1 MNTFEYYWSSLA
13 GRDLVDKWEFT
24 VPDDHVSCAL
34 CGSWTRKLLY
44 GLGKTQTVECE
55 CGFRYVTPQLSDRAL
70 SDYYRNFYELDNSD
84 FEGHRHDMFE
94 DPEERRRKIQDR
106 HVEIELTNRFTKT
119 GKVLDIGC
127 GPGLYFEGLNGEQEL
142 YAVEASPSAAR
153 YVRERFS
160 AKVQITAVENAEFDN
175 ESFDVINLTYVIEHL
190 KDPLKVMQKVT
201 RWLRPGGL
209 FLASSPNW
217 DSPMARVFR
226 EFFRLNDPN
235 QHIALWTPTTV
246 ARLLSR
252 CELTLESIHYPY
264 FETEYFNRYEVMRLF
279 RNSTVRLALPILVR
293 FGFYPKLSTV
303 LSPPFWGSVMVTE
316 SFKKG

>member
-142 YAVEASPSAAR
+142 YAVEASPSEIR
-153 YVRERFS
+153 QRTFQRE
-160 AKVQITAVENAEFDN
+160 
-175 ESFDVINLTYVIEHL
+175 
-190 KDPLKVMQKVT
+190 
-201 RWLRPGGL
+201 
-209 FLASSPNW
+209 SP
-217 DSPMARVFR
+217 DYRSG
-226 EFFRLNDPN
+226 E
-235 QHIALWTPTTV
+235 
-246 ARLLSR
+246 
-252 CELTLESIHYPY
+252 C
-264 FETEYFNRYEVMRLF
+264 
-279 RNSTVRLALPILVR
+279 
-293 FGFYPKLSTV
+293 
-303 LSPPFWGSVMVTE
+303 
-316 SFKKG
+316 

>member
-1 MNTFEYYWSSLA
+1 M
-13 GRDLVDKWEFT
+13 
-24 VPDDHVSCAL
+24 
-34 CGSWTRKLLY
+34 
-44 GLGKTQTVECE
+44 
-55 CGFRYVTPQLSDRAL
+55 
-70 SDYYRNFYELDNSD
+70 
-84 FEGHRHDMFE
+84 
-94 DPEERRRKIQDR
+94 
-106 HVEIELTNRFTKT
+106 
-119 GKVLDIGC
+119 
-127 GPGLYFEGLNGEQEL
+127 
-142 YAVEASPSAAR
+142 
-153 YVRERFS
+153 
-160 AKVQITAVENAEFDN
+160 ENAEFDN

-303 LSPPFWGSVMVTE
+303 LSPPFWGSIMVTE
-316 SFKKG
+316 SLKKG